1 MKICV
6 LIISFIC
13 LFSCSNSER
22 IPETRVNSVQTV
34 SANETTK
41 NSVEVNLAV
50 HTNETPIVDR
60 NKLKNVGSFRVDFY
74 EDNELFSSYFY
85 HNELCVKYITY
96 NTETKKQESE
106 VEYFYEKSGKLKQ
119 TKVIQGDDSRDARL
133 ESDKSNQDF
142 KFQRDFLQSK
152 GVDFPLA
159 DIVND
164 EISDLS
170 NVFSVSDNYQDFKTE
185 TKTDG
190 NQKVIKFIG
199 FNKTSRF
206 HNSPIALLIG
216 NGDFINIKDYEL
228 TLENSFPLKEI
239 YRTPDGG
246 LTKTYSYKNGK
257 LTGVVYQFTDLQ
269 NQTNFLK
276 KRFEYQELK

>member
-60 NKLKNVGSFRVDFY
+60 NKPKNVGSFRVDLY
-74 EDNELFSSYFY
+74 ENNELFSSYFY
-85 HNELCVKYITY
+85 HNGLCVKYIAY
-96 NTETKKQESE
+96 NTETKKQESK

-119 TKVIQGDDSRDARL
+119 TKVIQGDDSKDAKL
-133 ESDKSNQDF
+133 EFDKSNQDF
-142 KFQRDFLQSK
+142 QFQRNFLQSK
-152 GVDFPLA
+152 GIDFPLA
-159 DIVND
+159 EIVND

-170 NVFSVSDNYQDFKTE
+170 NVFSVADNYQDFKTE
-185 TKTDG
+185 TQTNG

-206 HNSPIALLIG
+206 HNSPIVLLIG

-228 TLENSFPLKEI
+228 TLENGFPLKEI
-239 YRTPDGG
+239 YQTRDGD

-257 LTGVVYQFTDLQ
+257 LIGVAYQFTDLK
-269 NQTNFLK
+269 NQTNSLK
-276 KRFEYQELK
+276 KQFEYHELK